1 MKTCPPFCGPPTK
14 NSKISPPPLWENTM
28 QFTVCKTHKSLTNR
42 WKCKFKKQNK
52 QVCKASLLKS
62 TWDQYDFKRRC
73 QLRMKAKRQKMKLKK
88 SHFPITYLYF
98 LLPFWFL
105 PLIFQKITPL
115 PFLPHPHSPLQ
126 KGWGHYASKPV
137 KENDPQFLLKDII

>member
-1 MKTCPPFCGPPTK
+1 MSPFLWSPTK
-14 NSKISPPPLWENTM
+14 NSKLSPPPLWENTM

-73 QLRMKAKRQKMKLKK
+73 QLRMKAKRQNETEKI
-88 SHFPITYLYF
+88 SFPHKILVFSPPLLVPPSDFSKNHPPPLSPPASFSPSERVGALCKQTSKRKRSTIFTKRYYL
-98 LLPFWFL
+98 
-105 PLIFQKITPL
+105 
-115 PFLPHPHSPLQ
+115 
-126 KGWGHYASKPV
+126 G
-137 KENDPQFLLKDII
+137 